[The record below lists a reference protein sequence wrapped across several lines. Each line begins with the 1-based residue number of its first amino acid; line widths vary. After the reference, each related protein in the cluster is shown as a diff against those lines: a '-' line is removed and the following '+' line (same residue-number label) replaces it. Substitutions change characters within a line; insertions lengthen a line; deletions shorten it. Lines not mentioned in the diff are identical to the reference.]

1 MAAPKNNL
9 EELMRQRAGG
19 SSAIATPT
27 GPIAAGSS
35 RSFKFKP
42 AGSGG
47 NATLGTSNHSS
58 APIPEVQGLKK
69 SKSEGPSRI
78 KASALVSAMS
88 RGIPSGSTLASTTP
102 STAPTRGGKRLSS
115 EHEPSNIGSSPKRPK
130 LGGAQSD
137 STGKLFLGSENMSLN
152 CHSYC
157 SGNNPFPW
165 RKTPVLP
172 MEGVDEIDP
181 GFLADANDDD
191 DEAIWNEMH
200 APSSAPAIIS
210 VPAPNPISRQGSAGL
225 SKQGRQASSRNPTP
239 VNRSQ
244 FPGSG
249 SVPHRLLSS
258 QAPSRAGT
266 PLVAQS
272 PFVPPVPPPPEV
284 PGDLQTMNV
293 LDLQQ
298 RLLIPNYKKL
308 IETMSQI
315 IDDPDQDRFILDST
329 RQLLVTRISGIEAA
343 IAWRSSFEPPANAL
357 GLEAGSSTGS
367 LGLNTGVASVNH
379 ATPMTPST
387 PGPSI
392 GGASKRDAKPT
403 AGSLPN
409 AHLLLSSPTISQ
421 TPSRERLYPRLP
433 DEGIKSPSPRRPQL
447 AINGARNP
455 ISREGSGFNSGKSRA
470 TNTPDM
476 EVFDLESDDSDVVE
490 ISSTEPPKVPPPPIL
505 RSFDSISDA
514 NVTKRSP
521 RKLPGIEAMP
531 VPSGS
536 GSNSKTNSSKES
548 SEEPK
553 ITNISAAPSANV
565 ATTSRH
571 FALAPMDTRQDLF
584 DDLDSE
590 LNIPTQVEEEQSTSI
605 YKDEIMDKLKSV
617 FGLESFRTNQ
627 APAVD
632 ATMSGQDVFVLMPTG
647 GGKSLCYQLPAVCT
661 TGRTRGVTFVV
672 SPLKSLMIDQVRQL
686 RAKGIDVIMFNSDQS
701 AKAAREARAR
711 LVNKGTKPAL
721 VYVTPEKLE
730 MSGDMRNILD
740 NLMRQG
746 QLARFV
752 IDEAHCVSTWGR
764 DFREAYQGLGFLRQS
779 YPGIPIMALTAT
791 ANSKVR
797 QDVIFK
803 LGITGC
809 VELVQSFNRP
819 NLYYEVRKKGK
830 GVVTDIASYIRSH
843 HHEQTGV
850 VYCLSRAK
858 CEEVAKELRERHN
871 ITARHYHA
879 AMTAGDKSETQ
890 AAWISGECRVIVA
903 TIAFGMGIDK
913 PDVRFVIHHQIPMSL
928 SGYYQET
935 GRAGR
940 DGKPAQCILYYNYGD
955 KTSMERMIEQ
965 GGKDGK
971 PLSLD
976 EQQRQKDDIRQ
987 VVQYCQ
993 NKMDCRRSL
1002 VLAYFSEQFNPLH
1015 CIKTCD
1021 NCVNSEGMV
1030 NEDMSKVACMALELV
1045 DDLAASRPTMIQ
1057 AIDIF
1062 KGSKNKVL
1070 REKGWDRTPMFGKG
1084 QDHSRET
1091 VERIFQHLVTADALR
1106 EELYQNKMGFSNA
1119 FIALGGCAK
1128 DYMEGRKKFMLSVGS
1143 TETSKG
1149 KQIMSTAM
1157 SAPNK
1162 YQPLATTRHTVTR
1175 KSSTT
1180 SISKPVKKIRSVN
1193 RTEDVDYF
1201 DSDGAERSKV
1211 ASGSRITDDMEDII
1225 DYSVPSN
1232 FFDDPDTIETQE
1244 EEIPTNGST
1253 EQVATGSA
1261 QVLVPDSDIEDDT
1274 AGVSGFTAQFRRL
1287 KKLRER
1293 LAKQLKI
1300 EDLDDVLQEEVLQE
1314 LALLEY
1320 NSEAEFKEALRSALG
1335 PEVNFNEK
1343 FELYGKPFMD
1353 LCLKN
1358 TAQSTQVKTPKI
1370 SELHNQYDFK
1380 GSPKRPGGFKPAP
1393 SRASSRKF

>member
-19 SSAIATPT
+19 NPAIATPT
-27 GPIAAGSS
+27 GPTPGGSS

-42 AGSGG
+42 AGSGS
-47 NATLGTSNHSS
+47 NATPGTNSHPS
-58 APIPEVQGLKK
+58 APVPEVKGLKN
-69 SKSEGPSRI
+69 SKSEGPSRV

-88 RGIPSGSTLASTTP
+88 RGISGSSSLASTT
-102 STAPTRGGKRLSS
+102 SNAVSARGGKRLSS
-115 EHEPSNIGSSPKRPK
+115 EYEPFNPIGSSPKRAK
-130 LGGAQSD
+130 LGGGDGQSD
-137 STGKLFLGSENMSLN
+137 SAGMLFSVELGAHDTYPLSSLF
-152 CHSYC
+152 CTTILLLVV
-157 SGNNPFPW
+157 NP
-165 RKTPVLP
+165 VVP
-172 MEGVDEIDP
+172 MEDVDEIDP

-191 DEAIWNEMH
+191 DEAIWNDIH

-210 VPAPNPISRQGSAGL
+210 VPAPNASSRQGSANL
-225 SKQGRQASSRNPTP
+225 FNQGRQAPSRNPTP
-239 VNRSQ
+239 MHRGQ
-244 FPGSG
+244 LPGSA
-249 SVPHRLLSS
+249 SVPQRLLSS

-266 PLVAQS
+266 PLAAQS
-272 PFVPPVPPPPEV
+272 TFIPPIPPPPEV

-329 RQLLVTRISGIEAA
+329 RQLLVTRIGGIEAA
-343 IAWRSSFEPPANAL
+343 IAWRSSFEPPTNTL
-357 GLEAGSSTGS
+357 GLEAGSSTGLTS
-367 LGLNTGVASVNH
+367 TNH

-387 PGPSI
+387 PGPSTV
-392 GGASKRDAKPT
+392 GASKRDIKPIT
-403 AGSLPN
+403 GSLPN
-409 AHLLLSSPTISQ
+409 AHLLHSSPTTSQ
-421 TPSRERLYPRLP
+421 NPSRERLYPRLP
-433 DEGIKSPSPRRPQL
+433 NEGIKSPSPRRPQL
-447 AINGARNP
+447 AVNGAQKGA
-455 ISREGSGFNSGKSRA
+455 SREDSGFNSGKSRV
-470 TNTPDM
+470 TNTPDV
-476 EVFDLESDDSDVVE
+476 EVFDLESDSDVVE
-490 ISSTEPPKVPPPPIL
+490 ISSTEPPKVPPPAVL

-521 RKLPGIEAMP
+521 RKLLGIEAMP
-531 VPSGS
+531 MPSGS
-536 GSNSKTNSSKES
+536 RLNSRTNSDKEP

-553 ITNISAAPSANV
+553 ATNAPAAPSANV

-571 FALAPMDTRQDLF
+571 FAPLAPMDTKQDLF

-605 YKDEIMDKLKSV
+605 YKDEIMEKLKNV

-627 APAVD
+627 ARAVD

-672 SPLKSLMIDQVRQL
+672 SPLKSLMLDQVRQL
-686 RAKGIDVIMFNSDQS
+686 RAKGIDVIMFSSDQS
-701 AKAAREARAR
+701 AKVAREARTR
-711 LVNKGTKPAL
+711 LVTKGTKPAL

-791 ANSKVR
+791 ANAKVR
-797 QDVIFK
+797 QDVIVK

-809 VELVQSFNRP
+809 EELVQSFNRP
-819 NLYYEVRKKGK
+819 NLHYEVRKKNK
-830 GVVTDIASYIRSH
+830 GVVTDIANYIRAH

-850 VYCLSRAK
+850 IYCLSRAK
-858 CEEVAKELRERHN
+858 CEEVAKELRNKHD

-879 AMTAGDKSETQ
+879 AMTANDKSETQ

-940 DGKPAQCILYYNYGD
+940 DGKPAQCILYYNYAD
-955 KTSMERMIEQ
+955 KNSMERMIEQ

-971 PLSLD
+971 PLSYE

-993 NKMDCRRSL
+993 NTMDCRRSL

-1015 CIKTCD
+1015 CFKTCD
-1021 NCVNSEGMV
+1021 NCVNSEGMRK
-1030 NEDMSKVACMALELV
+1030 EDMTEAACMALELV
-1045 DDLAASRPTMIQ
+1045 ESVAASRPTMNQ
-1057 AIDIF
+1057 AIDAF
-1062 KGSKNKVL
+1062 RGSKSKAL
-1070 REKGWDRTPMFGKG
+1070 REKGWDRSPMFGKG
-1084 QDHSRET
+1084 LEYSRET
-1091 VERIFQHLVTADALR
+1091 AERLFQHLVAADALR
-1106 EELYQNKMGFSNA
+1106 EELYQNKMGYSNS
-1119 FIALGGCAK
+1119 FMVLGDCAR
-1128 DYMEGRKKFMLSVGS
+1128 DYMEGRKKFMLSVGP
-1143 TETSKG
+1143 TEKG
-1149 KQIMSTAM
+1149 KGKVNMPAAI

-1180 SISKPVKKIRSVN
+1180 SISKPAKKIRSVN
-1193 RTEDVDYF
+1193 RTEDVEYF
-1201 DSDGAERSKV
+1201 DSDGADETSKV
-1211 ASGSRITDDMEDII
+1211 ASGSRITEDIEETN
-1225 DYSVPSN
+1225 DYLVPSN
-1232 FFDDPDTIETQE
+1232 FFDDPDVIETQE
-1244 EEIPTNGST
+1244 DILTNGST
-1253 EQVATGSA
+1253 DRAASGSA
-1261 QVLVPDSDIEDDT
+1261 QVLAPDSDVEDDT
-1274 AGVSGFTAQFRRL
+1274 ADVGGFTAQFRRL

-1293 LAKQLKI
+1293 LSQQFGF
-1300 EDLDDVLQEEVLQE
+1300 EDPDDVFQEEVLQE

-1320 NSEAEFKEALRSALG
+1320 TSEAEFKQALRSALG
-1335 PEVNFNEK
+1335 PDVNFDEK
-1343 FELYGKPFMD
+1343 FELFGKPFMD

-1358 TAQSTQVKTPKI
+1358 ATQSPQVKTPKI

-1393 SRASSRKF
+1393 SRANSRRV